1 MYMLSVD
8 EIFQK
13 HSTINIEDKEGGIGK
28 VEATYL
34 VEFLRRE
41 TQIKTILEIGF
52 NAAFSSTVFLCA
64 RPDITVISVD
74 IGYHEYI
81 IKGKQWIDKEFP
93 DRHMLLVGDSA
104 MVLPQIMKQFPLYK
118 PDMIFID
125 GDHGGDRPRLDLV
138 NAIAIAQPST
148 FIVIDDVVPWMKDIL
163 GPLNEFTKNHKL
175 HIIDH
180 QTSDIWGWVIS
191 KKIC

>member
-1 MYMLSVD
+1 MLTVD
-8 EIFQK
+8 EIFTK
-13 HSTINIEDKEGGIGK
+13 YSTLNFQETEGGIGK
-28 VEATYL
+28 TEAIYL
-34 VEFLRRE
+34 LEFLRRE

-52 NAAFSSTVFLCA
+52 NGGLSSTIFLDA

-74 IGYHEYI
+74 IGFHDYI
-81 IKGKQWIDKEFP
+81 LKAKTWIDKEFP

-104 MVLPQIMKQFPLYK
+104 KVLPQLMKQFPLYK
-118 PDMIFID
+118 PDMIFVD
-125 GDHGGDRPRLDLV
+125 GDHGGEGPKLDLI
-138 NAIAIAQPST
+138 NAMAIAKPST

-163 GPLNEFTKNHKL
+163 GPLNEFVKNHKL

-180 QTSDIWGWVIS
+180 QSSDIWGWVIS

>member
-1 MYMLSVD
+1 
-8 EIFQK
+8 
-13 HSTINIEDKEGGIGK
+13 
-28 VEATYL
+28 
-34 VEFLRRE
+34 
-41 TQIKTILEIGF
+41 
-52 NAAFSSTVFLCA
+52 
-64 RPDITVISVD
+64 
-74 IGYHEYI
+74 
-81 IKGKQWIDKEFP
+81 
-93 DRHMLLVGDSA
+93 
-104 MVLPQIMKQFPLYK
+104 MKQFPLYK

-163 GPLNEFTKNHKL
+163 GPLNELTKNHKL